1 MDPDRADPN
10 PAPAPPTR
18 LELDRVNGA
27 TFDADER
34 TTGQAIAP
42 LTMGTKVWY
51 GVGQAA
57 EGIKDHAFTAFLLFY
72 YTQTLGLS
80 GTLGGLALI
89 IALVFDA
96 VTDPLTG
103 VLSDRLDSK
112 WGRRHPFMYAAAA
125 PMAVTFYLV
134 FAPPAGLSHAGLFA
148 WLTVFTVL
156 TRASMTLYH
165 VPHMSLGAE
174 LSTDYDERTQIV
186 QMRSIG
192 GALGIAACT
201 AVPALYYFRPT
212 PEFPNGQLNPAVY
225 PPFALVFG
233 IAICVTIFASAWGTH
248 NRVPYLPRPDGSAS
262 ERGALSGIL
271 HDFGELMRLD
281 SFRALFLGTTAIFV
295 ALGMSAALGLYAA
308 TYFWKITMAQMLVGG
323 VCSGFGAIVGF
334 IFWPTVASRIDKKPT
349 FVLGF
354 TIFIIFAAIPYLLK
368 VVGLYPAEGSPSY
381 LPVYYVNQFLWTFG
395 IVATAITGGSMM
407 ADVTDEDECVN
418 HRRREGVFFGAS
430 SFSAKCASG
439 IGIMLAGMVVDYVG
453 LVTDMAPEQVTP
465 RMQGDLGL
473 SVGLTLLA
481 LVSIGTV
488 FFSRY
493 KITRQIH
500 SGFREI
506 LDTRAKAERE
516 NARTP

>member
-1 MDPDRADPN
+1 MDPNPVSPAEQADSTPSLAPDRATDTTLDAGIR
-10 PAPAPPTR
+10 PAGPAVP
-18 LELDRVNGA
+18 
-27 TFDADER
+27 
-34 TTGQAIAP
+34 P
-42 LTMGTKVWY
+42 LTMATKLWY
-51 GVGQAA
+51 GIGQAA

-80 GTLGGLALI
+80 GTLAGFALI

-112 WGRRHPFMYAAAA
+112 WGRRHPFMYAAAL

-134 FAPPAGLSHAGLFA
+134 FAPPAGLSDGALFA

-186 QMRSIG
+186 QLRSIG
-192 GALGIAACT
+192 GSLGIAACT

-212 PEFPNGQLNPAVY
+212 PDFPNGQLNPAVY
-225 PPFALVFG
+225 PPFAFVFG
-233 IAICVTIFASAWGTH
+233 ILICVAIFVSALGTH
-248 NRVPYLPRPDGSAS
+248 NRVPYLPKPDGSAS
-262 ERGALSGIL
+262 ERNALSGIV
-271 HDFGELMRLD
+271 HDMGELLELE
-281 SFRALFLGTTAIFV
+281 SFRALFFGTTTIFI
-295 ALGMSAALGLYAA
+295 ALGLSAALGLYAA
-308 TYFWKITMAQMLVGG
+308 TYFWKITMTEMLIGG
-323 VCSGFGAIVGF
+323 ACTALGGIVGF
-334 IFWPTVASRIDKKPT
+334 IVWPVVANRIDKKPT
-349 FVLGF
+349 FVLGA

-368 VVGLYPAEGSPSY
+368 TAGLYPAEGSAGY

-395 IVATAITGGSMM
+395 IIAAAITGGSMM
-407 ADVTDEDECVN
+407 ADVTDEDECRN
-418 HRRREGVFFGAS
+418 RRRREGVFFGAS

-453 LVTDMAPEQVTP
+453 LVTDMAPEDVTP
-465 RMQGDLGL
+465 AMQANLG
-473 SVGLTLLA
+473 SVVGLTLLV

-493 KITRQIH
+493 KITREIH
-500 SGFREI
+500 AGFRET
-506 LDTRAKAERE
+506 LDARANED
-516 NARTP
+516 